1 MMTEIFTGDQYG
13 EVAITEQ
20 ANGSYLQIESR
31 VASLK
36 KGWHLV
42 IDKDDG
48 EALFCARLSDDFDSM
63 WMLWS
68 IFMKFNGAQKIPYY
82 TYTGRHQKGGDC
94 MSMGE
99 AIEGLLAFA
108 YSEIIW
114 GDEWVTRSQEMHH
127 TSYKYL
133 REAGSIF

>member
-1 MMTEIFTGDQYG
+1 MTEIFTGDQYG

-42 IDKDDG
+42 IDKEDG
-48 EALFCARLSDDFDSM
+48 QSLFCARLCDDFNSI
-63 WMLWS
+63 WMLWN
-68 IFMKFNGAQKIPYY
+68 IFMKFNGAQERPYY
-82 TYTGRHQKGGDC
+82 LYKARNGGTC
-94 MSMGE
+94 MTMGE
-99 AIEGLLAFA
+99 VIEGLLAFS

-114 GDEWVTRSQEMHH
+114 GDEWVTRSQQMDV
-127 TSYKYL
+127 TSYNYL
-133 REAGSIF
+133 LKAGSIF